1 MNNKRLK
8 QIDLSII
15 GVIIFIF
22 ILIHSIFLLVTE
34 KKKIL
39 NIETI
44 SNENLVAQALIN
56 RVIAFFIVLL
66 FFSFSLSNY
75 YDILQSGDEESISNQ
90 HLRLL
95 VSTFALLSV
104 TIEVCLTFKEFISV
118 NNPENS
124 QN

>member
-1 MNNKRLK
+1 MNTKRLK

-22 ILIHSIFLLVTE
+22 LLIHSIYLLLVE

-44 SNENLVAQALIN
+44 SNENLLVQSLIN
-56 RVIAFFIVLL
+56 RVIAFFIILL
-66 FFSFSLSNY
+66 FFSFNLSNY
-75 YDILQSGDEESISNQ
+75 QDILESGNEEQISNQ
-90 HLRLL
+90 RIRLL

-104 TIEVCLTFKEFISV
+104 IVELYLTIRQIIQLNDE
-118 NNPENS
+118 
-124 QN
+124 